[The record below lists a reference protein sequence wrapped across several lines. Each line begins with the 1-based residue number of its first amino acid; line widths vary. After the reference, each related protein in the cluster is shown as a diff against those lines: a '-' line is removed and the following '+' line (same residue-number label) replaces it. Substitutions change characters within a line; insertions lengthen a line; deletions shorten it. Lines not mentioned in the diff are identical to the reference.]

1 MSANPAPS
9 EDDISLF
16 CDIITGLS
24 RTEAIARLKVRRD
37 RSPDA
42 LSESIEYYRLTSA
55 ALQSQANNNDIQ
67 RATEEYF
74 ENPESTKYKWDE
86 SHFTDAENNSAGVSF
101 NIQGPDELAPPT
113 YHDSTAPTRPP
124 SRANNR
130 SPLVEGAPTNH
141 AEEDAALQRALA
153 ESAAESG
160 VSPQET
166 GVVDNSATV
175 KHFRR
180 TNRTDYDSSQWAM
193 VPTKASTET
202 ATTDPRPSLLRNIL
216 LSFPTPARSYGHNSE
231 WWKGQPILKPEA
243 LAAMMRGEEVEGED
257 SHPAFNEE
265 LHRLM
270 AFLDKTDRSYC
281 TVDALIETQ
290 PIDPSGGQHT
300 WGVDYETKFLDYL
313 LEMNHSIPGFD
324 VAPMISVG
332 ELVPASLSTS
342 NESSDD
348 SEALEKE
355 QSSVNFGLLD
365 IHLDHD
371 QWSWVN
377 SLYDALDQLL
387 WAQAISPE
395 QSSPE
400 SAGIAVLVSPA
411 EVITMRFNGAGL
423 QKPCEIPATFY
434 ADRYMES
441 RRDLARHFQ
450 RQIHAIRRNGLQEL
464 TRWEGSR
471 VMCRGEPGCSKLAS
485 LDQPHDIRSCRT
497 KIIENFAVLVD
508 QQKKNAQWRYYDDQW
523 NKDIPYSMN
532 DLRLVSTWTG
542 PFQLTAEE
550 ESKQKKWERII
561 EAAKDELEQ
570 LDREVAVYREMQ
582 EEFLEQLEVI
592 SKRLTCQ
599 EHEVDDERFVY
610 RNDPE
615 AYHPEYWNPSQ
626 KYLLRGVALGE
637 VTYVCVRGEP
647 DLIDM
652 GQESKSNDQWW
663 KIECPDNMSPA
674 TFEKVSL
681 EDVLQAAG
689 TGSQWPMLV
698 YATEKALE
706 ATPIPLSDALRMFV
720 KADNRS
726 FQQELAQERNQ
737 EQSHEDQP
745 PPVAAISA
753 DTLSHIPA
761 ASPAKRKHSASS
773 SVATNG
779 SSRGDLD
786 DVDLTFS
793 DDRDPFDGDD
803 RPTTS
808 HRDFANA
815 SPQSNK
821 LGGIVESL
829 ANCRTNESPSGGRS
843 EQRHASSEGPEVEM
857 QETPSQP
864 RAPEMQERAGGPAP
878 FFSARAVDNNTTNGT
893 VDSMDMDV
901 DLDHSDGQP

>member
-1 MSANPAPS
+1 MSANAAPS
-9 EDDISLF
+9 EDDVSLF

-24 RTEAIARLKVRRD
+24 RTEAIARLK
-37 RSPDA
+37 
-42 LSESIEYYRLTSA
+42 
-55 ALQSQANNNDIQ
+55 ANNNDIQ

-86 SHFTDAENNSAGVSF
+86 SHFTDVEDNNAGVSF

-160 VSPQET
+160 VAPQET
-166 GVVDNSATV
+166 GVVDNSASV
-175 KHFRR
+175 KYFGPA
-180 TNRTDYDSSQWAM
+180 NRTDYDSSQWAM

-202 ATTDPRPSLLRNIL
+202 TTTDPRPSLRKRQPVRNIL

-243 LAAMMRGEEVEGED
+243 LAAMMRGEQVEGD
-257 SHPAFNEE
+257 DAYPAFNEE

-281 TVDALIETQ
+281 AVDALIGTR
-290 PIDPSGGQHT
+290 PIDPSGGRHT
-300 WGVDYETKFLDYL
+300 WGVDYETKFLDHIF
-313 LEMNHSIPGFD
+313 EMNHSIPGFD

-332 ELVPASLSTS
+332 ELVPASSPAS

-348 SEALEKE
+348 SEALENE
-355 QSSVNFGLLD
+355 QNSVNFGLLD

-387 WAQAISPE
+387 WAQAIAPE
-395 QSSPE
+395 QSAPE
-400 SAGIAVLVSPA
+400 SAGIALLVRPA

-423 QKPCEIPATFY
+423 QKPCEIPAAFY
-434 ADRYMES
+434 ADRYMET
-441 RRDLARHFQ
+441 RQDLARHFQ

-464 TRWEGSR
+464 ARWEGSR
-471 VMCRGEPGCSKLAS
+471 VMCRGEPGCSKVAS
-485 LDQPHDIRSCRT
+485 LDRTHDIRSCRA
-497 KIIENFAVLVD
+497 KIIENFEVLID
-508 QQKKNAQWRYYDDQW
+508 QQRKNAQWRHYEDQW
-523 NKDIPYSMN
+523 NEDIPYSMN

-550 ESKQKKWERII
+550 SSKQKKWERII
-561 EAAKDELEQ
+561 EAARDELEQ
-570 LDREVAVYREMQ
+570 LDREMAGEYHPSHNDGAGITVNVVYKEIQ
-582 EEFLEQLEVI
+582 EEFLEQLEVL

-599 EHEVDDERFVY
+599 EHEVDDERFVH

-637 VTYVCVRGEP
+637 VTYVCVRGEA
-647 DLIDM
+647 DLIDI
-652 GQESKSNDQWW
+652 GQESKPNDQWW
-663 KIECPDNMSPA
+663 KIECPDDTSPT

-681 EDVLQAAG
+681 EDVLQAAK

-706 ATPIPLSDALRMFV
+706 ATPIPPSDALRMFV

-726 FQQELAQERNQ
+726 FQQELAQEQNQ
-737 EQSHEDQP
+737 EQTHEDEP
-745 PPVAAISA
+745 PPLAAISA
-753 DTLSHIPA
+753 DTLSHIPV

-779 SSRGDLD
+779 SSQGGLD

-808 HRDFANA
+808 HREFANA

-829 ANCRTNESPSGGRS
+829 ANCRTNESPGGGRS
-843 EQRHASSEGPEVEM
+843 EQGHASSEGLEVEM
-857 QETPSQP
+857 QETPSQA

-878 FFSARAVDNNTTNGT
+878 FFGAHGIDNNATNGT

-901 DLDHSDGQP
+901 DLDHPDGQP

>member
-1 MSANPAPS
+1 MSANAAPS
-9 EDDISLF
+9 EDAISVI

-24 RTEAIARLKVRRD
+24 RTEAIARLK
-37 RSPDA
+37 
-42 LSESIEYYRLTSA
+42 
-55 ALQSQANNNDIQ
+55 ANNNDLQ
-67 RATEEYF
+67 RAMEEYF

-86 SHFTDAENNSAGVSF
+86 SHFTDVEDNNAGVF
-101 NIQGPDELAPPT
+101 
-113 YHDSTAPTRPP
+113 
-124 SRANNR
+124 
-130 SPLVEGAPTNH
+130 EGAPTNH

-160 VSPQET
+160 VAPQET
-166 GVVDNSATV
+166 GVVDNSVAV
-175 KHFRR
+175 KYFGPA
-180 TNRTDYDSSQWAM
+180 NRTDYDSSQWAM

-202 ATTDPRPSLLRNIL
+202 TTTDPRPSLRKRQPVRNIL

-243 LAAMMRGEEVEGED
+243 LAAMMRGEQVEGD
-257 SHPAFNEE
+257 DAHPAFNEE

-281 TVDALIETQ
+281 AVDALIGTQ
-290 PIDPSGGQHT
+290 PIDPSGGRHT
-300 WGVDYETKFLDYL
+300 WGVDYETKFLDHL
-313 LEMNHSIPGFD
+313 FEMDHSIPGFD

-332 ELVPASLSTS
+332 ELVPASSSTS

-348 SEALEKE
+348 SEALENE

-371 QWSWVN
+371 QWPWVN

-387 WAQAISPE
+387 WAQAIAPE

-400 SAGIAVLVSPA
+400 SAGIALLVRPA

-434 ADRYMES
+434 ADRYMET

-464 TRWEGSR
+464 RRWEGSR

-485 LDQPHDIRSCRT
+485 LDRTHDIRSCRT
-497 KIIENFAVLVD
+497 KIIENFEVLID
-508 QQKKNAQWRYYDDQW
+508 QQRKNAQWRHYEDQW

-532 DLRLVSTWTG
+532 DLRLVSTWAG

-550 ESKQKKWERII
+550 ESRQKKWERII
-561 EAAKDELEQ
+561 EAARDELEQ
-570 LDREVAVYREMQ
+570 LDREMAGEYHPSHNDRAGITVNVVYKEIQ
-582 EEFLEQLEVI
+582 GEFLEQLEVL

-599 EHEVDDERFVY
+599 EHEVDDERFVH

-626 KYLLRGVALGE
+626 EYLLRGVALDE
-637 VTYVCVRGEP
+637 VTYVCVRGEA
-647 DLIDM
+647 DLIDI
-652 GQESKSNDQWW
+652 GQESKPNDQWW
-663 KIECPDNMSPA
+663 KIECPDDTSPP

-726 FQQELAQERNQ
+726 FQQELAQEQNQ
-737 EQSHEDQP
+737 EQTHEDEP
-745 PPVAAISA
+745 PPLAAISA
-753 DTLSHIPA
+753 DTLSHIPV

-779 SSRGDLD
+779 SSRGGLD

-803 RPTTS
+803 RPATS
-808 HRDFANA
+808 HREFANA
-815 SPQSNK
+815 SPQPNK

-829 ANCRTNESPSGGRS
+829 ANCRTNESPGGGRS
-843 EQRHASSEGPEVEM
+843 EQGHAPSEGLEVEM

-878 FFSARAVDNNTTNGT
+878 FFRAHAIDNNATNGT

-901 DLDHSDGQP
+901 DLDHPDGQP

>member
-1 MSANPAPS
+1 MSANAAPS
-9 EDDISLF
+9 DDDISLF

-24 RTEAIARLKVRRD
+24 RTEAITRLK
-37 RSPDA
+37 
-42 LSESIEYYRLTSA
+42 
-55 ALQSQANNNDIQ
+55 ANNNDLQ

-86 SHFTDAENNSAGVSF
+86 SHFTDAEDNSAGVSF

-160 VSPQET
+160 VAPQET
-166 GVVDNSATV
+166 GVVDNSTAV
-175 KHFRR
+175 KYFGPA
-180 TNRTDYDSSQWAM
+180 NRTDYDSSQWAM
-193 VPTKASTET
+193 VPTKASTEIT
-202 ATTDPRPSLLRNIL
+202 TTDPRPSLRKRQPGAPAFIRQTKGCLLGSLLSIFHEIPLVRNIL

-243 LAAMMRGEEVEGED
+243 LAAMMRGEQVEGD
-257 SHPAFNEE
+257 DAHPAFNEE

-290 PIDPSGGQHT
+290 PIDPSGGRHT
-300 WGVDYETKFLDYL
+300 WGVDYEAKFLDHL
-313 LEMNHSIPGFD
+313 FDMNHSIHGFD
-324 VAPMISVG
+324 AAPMVSVG
-332 ELVPASLSTS
+332 ELVPASPSTS
-342 NESSDD
+342 NEWSDD
-348 SEALEKE
+348 NEALETE
-355 QSSVNFGLLD
+355 QSSVNFGLID

-387 WAQAISPE
+387 WAQAISPD
-395 QSSPE
+395 QPYPE
-400 SAGIAVLVSPA
+400 SAGIAV
-411 EVITMRFNGAGL
+411 
-423 QKPCEIPATFY
+423 
-434 ADRYMES
+434 YMES

-450 RQIHAIRRNGLQEL
+450 RQIHGIRRYGLQEL
-464 TRWEGSR
+464 ARWEGSR
-471 VMCRGEPGCSKLAS
+471 LMCRGEPGCSKLAS
-485 LDQPHDIRSCRT
+485 LDRPHDIRSCRT
-497 KIIENFAVLVD
+497 KIIENFEVLID
-508 QQKKNAQWRYYDDQW
+508 QQRKNAQWRYYDDQW

-532 DLRLVSTWTG
+532 DLRLISTWTG

-550 ESKQKKWERII
+550 EPKQAKWERII

-570 LDREVAVYREMQ
+570 LDREMAVYKEMQ

-599 EHEVDDERFVY
+599 EHEVDDERFVC
-610 RNDPE
+610 RNDPV

-637 VTYVCVRGEP
+637 VTFVCVRGEP
-647 DLIDM
+647 DLIDI

-663 KIECPDNMSPA
+663 KIECPDNTSPV

-726 FQQELAQERNQ
+726 FQQELAQEQNQ
-737 EQSHEDQP
+737 EQTHEDQP
-745 PPVAAISA
+745 PPVAVISA
-753 DTLSHIPA
+753 DTLSHIPV
-761 ASPAKRKHSASS
+761 ASRAKRKHSASS

-779 SSRGDLD
+779 SSRGGLD

-803 RPTTS
+803 RSTTS
-808 HRDFANA
+808 HREFANA

-829 ANCRTNESPSGGRS
+829 ANCRTNESPGGGRS

-864 RAPEMQERAGGPAP
+864 RAPEMQERAGGSAP
-878 FFSARAVDNNTTNGT
+878 FFSAHAVDNTVMNGT
-893 VDSMDMDV
+893 VDRMDMDV
-901 DLDHSDGQP
+901 DLDHPDGQP

>member
-1 MSANPAPS
+1 MSANAAPS
-9 EDDISLF
+9 DDDISLF

-24 RTEAIARLKVRRD
+24 RTEAIARLK
-37 RSPDA
+37 
-42 LSESIEYYRLTSA
+42 
-55 ALQSQANNNDIQ
+55 ANNNDLQ

-86 SHFTDAENNSAGVSF
+86 SHFTDAEDNSAGVSF

-141 AEEDAALQRALA
+141 AEEDAALQQALA

-160 VSPQET
+160 VAPQET
-166 GVVDNSATV
+166 GVVENSTAV
-175 KHFRR
+175 KNFRR

-202 ATTDPRPSLLRNIL
+202 TTTDPRPSLRKRQPVRNIL

-243 LAAMMRGEEVEGED
+243 LAAMMRGEEVEGD
-257 SHPAFNEE
+257 DAHPAFNEE

-290 PIDPSGGQHT
+290 PIDPSGGQHN
-300 WGVDYETKFLDYL
+300 WGVDYETKFLDHL
-313 LEMNHSIPGFD
+313 FDMNHLMPEFD
-324 VAPMISVG
+324 VAPLVSVG
-332 ELVPASLSTS
+332 ELVPASSSTS

-355 QSSVNFGLLD
+355 HGSVNFGLLD

-387 WAQAISPE
+387 WAQAIAPE
-395 QSSPE
+395 QSAPE
-400 SAGIAVLVSPA
+400 SAGIAVLVRPA

-450 RQIHAIRRNGLQEL
+450 RQIHGIRRNGLQEL
-464 TRWEGSR
+464 AKWEGSR

-485 LDQPHDIRSCRT
+485 LDRPHDIRSCRT
-497 KIIENFAVLVD
+497 KMIENFEMLID
-508 QQKKNAQWRYYDDQW
+508 QQRKNAQWRYYDDQW

-561 EAAKDELEQ
+561 EVAKDELEQ
-570 LDREVAVYREMQ
+570 LDREMAIHREMQ

-599 EHEVDDERFVY
+599 EHEVDDERFVH

-647 DLIDM
+647 DLIDI

-663 KIECPDNMSPA
+663 KIECPDNTSPA

-681 EDVLQAAG
+681 DDVLQAAG

-726 FQQELAQERNQ
+726 FQQELAQEQNQ
-737 EQSHEDQP
+737 EQTHEDPP

-753 DTLSHIPA
+753 DTLSHIPV
-761 ASPAKRKHSASS
+761 ASRAKRKHSASS

-779 SSRGDLD
+779 SSRGGLD

-808 HRDFANA
+808 HREFANA

-829 ANCRTNESPSGGRS
+829 ANCRTNESPGGGRS
-843 EQRHASSEGPEVEM
+843 EQRRASSEGPEVEM

-878 FFSARAVDNNTTNGT
+878 FFSAHAVDNKATNGT
-893 VDSMDMDV
+893 ADSMDMDV
-901 DLDHSDGQP
+901 DLDHPDGQP